1 METETKQLQESGVR
15 ISVNTVEAFKK
26 VRELQG
32 RRVRNERNVS
42 RKELSGKYQA
52 PYEKLKEEI
61 RMAQME
67 YRAASTRCIRK
78 ATEYLSLLILMDPT
92 DEGIDERIKIARQK
106 FREGDEDPLLLKI
119 LTEIDCLLDEVRI

>member
-42 RKELSGKYQA
+42 QEELSGKYQT

-78 ATEYLSLLILMDPT
+78 ATEYLLLLILMDPT

-106 FREGDEDPLLLKI
+106 FREGGEDPLLLKI